1 MMARKSHL
9 PFRLVDRILGGC
21 MTTTFVLVAGA
32 WHGGWAWRP
41 VAEELRAAGCR
52 VLTPTLPGL
61 HDGDDPTRHSLT
73 DVIDYVAGLAE
84 AEDLH
89 DVTLVGHS
97 WGGYVI
103 AGAAPKMAPRLRKL
117 VFWSAFVPAAGRSLY
132 DEVPPAYRELF
143 TQLAQAS
150 GNNSV
155 AMPYEVWRSAFM
167 TDATEEVVQLT
178 HSLMVPQPF
187 QYFTQSVAP
196 PELHALGI
204 PATYVLAS
212 EDISLPPGEYGW
224 PRFAQRLGVSPVMT
238 PGSHEACFTRPASL
252 AKAFLNA

>member
-1 MMARKSHL
+1 
-9 PFRLVDRILGGC
+9 
-21 MTTTFVLVAGA
+21 MTTTFVLITGA

-61 HDGDDPTRHSLT
+61 HDGDDPTRHSLG
-73 DVIDYVAGLAE
+73 DVIDYVADLAE
-84 AEDLH
+84 AEDLR

-103 AGAAPKMAPRLRKL
+103 AGAAPKMASRLRKL
-117 VFWSAFVPAAGRSLY
+117 VFWSAFAPAEGRSLY
-132 DEVPPAYRELF
+132 DEVPPAYQELF

-155 AMPYEVWRSAFM
+155 AMPYEVWRSAFI
-167 TDATEEVVQLT
+167 TDAAEEVRRLT
-178 HSLMVPQPF
+178 HALMVPQPF
-187 QYFTQSVAP
+187 QYFTHAVAP
-196 PELHALGI
+196 LDPQALGV
-204 PATYVLAS
+204 PVAYLLGS

-224 PRFAQRLGVSPVMT
+224 HRFAERLGVSPVMT
-238 PGSHEACFTRPASL
+238 QGSHEACFTQPVSL
-252 AKAFLNA
+252 AKAFLTA